1 MLLVVDIG
9 NSNIVLGLMANA
21 KDVIFAGRVKTRK
34 TDDQEILLKKFA
46 DAIKENHAPLKKIDS
61 AIIASV
67 VPEIT
72 SAAAKAV
79 KRLTG
84 IEPMILNA
92 DFKTGLKIDTDDPH
106 SVGTDLIAAAA
117 GAVMEYDGPV
127 AIFDL
132 GTATTLS
139 VVTSDKRYIGTII
152 LPGVYISL
160 NAMTRRASQ
169 LHAFEIDHPD
179 HMIGKN
185 TIESMQ
191 SGVLYGNAAM
201 MDGLAERVEAELN
214 EKVTFLVTGGLGRM
228 IQPYCRHKM
237 ICERD
242 LVLKGL
248 WYIYNMNKEA
258 SDADIETA
266 SAYRK
271 SS

>member
-21 KDVIFAGRVKTRK
+21 KDVTFAGRVKTRK

-46 DAIKENHAPLKKIDS
+46 DAIKENHAPLKKVDS

-92 DFKTGLKIDTDDPH
+92 DLKTGLEIDTDDPH

-191 SGVLYGNAAM
+191 SGVLYGNAA
-201 MDGLAERVEAELN
+201 EIN